1 MDNDSVFFKGEFKW
15 VTYDVINESDVN
27 SIQKRYWKGFY
38 IKSWSLIFKKITCPA
53 LRTWTRTGKN

>member
-27 SIQKRYWKGFY
+27 SIQKRY
-38 IKSWSLIFKKITCPA
+38 
-53 LRTWTRTGKN
+53 